1 MTPLRQAMID
11 ECRLRGLAKRTEET
25 YLYAVEQL
33 SRHYHQRPDTITEE
47 QLEQYFRYLTLEK
60 QLARSTIHIQ
70 LNGICFFFKA
80 VLHKEIT
87 ITKPL
92 SRRPVKAPVILK
104 PAEVQL
110 IVSLC
115 PDRKQRFMLM
125 TYYGTGLRLMELIH
139 TKVADIDGQRST
151 LKVVA
156 GKGNKDRYV
165 VLAPAVLNLLR
176 EYWQLYRPHDYLF
189 YSGRGMDK
197 PMSSSCITKPFK
209 DAVRSAGVPSGCS
222 LHSLRHAYA
231 THQLIAGM
239 PLYEL
244 QNQLGHTDIK
254 TTQRYL
260 HWLPEMGSG
269 ARDLLAGWRMP

>member
-33 SRHYHQRPDTITEE
+33 SRHYHQRPDTITEA

-60 QLARSTIHIQ
+60 QLARSTIHLR

-80 VLHKEIT
+80 VLHKEVA

-92 SRRPVKAPVILK
+92 SRRPVKAPVMLT
-104 PAEVQL
+104 PAEVHL
-110 IVSLC
+110 VISLC
-115 PDRKQRFMLM
+115 PYKKHRFMLM
-125 TYYGTGLRLMELIH
+125 TYYGTGLRLMELIN

-151 LKVVA
+151 LRVLA

-165 VLAPAVLNLLR
+165 ILTPAVLNLLR

-189 YSGRGMDK
+189 YSGHGMDK
-197 PMSSSCITKPFK
+197 PMSSSSISKPFK
-209 DAVRSAGVPSGCS
+209 DAVRAAGVSSRCS
-222 LHSLRHAYA
+222 IHSLRHAYA
-231 THQLIAGM
+231 THQLVAGM

-269 ARDLLAGWRMP
+269 ARDLLAGWVVS

>member
-33 SRHYHQRPDTITEE
+33 SRHYHQRPDTITEA

-60 QLARSTIHIQ
+60 QLARSTIHLR

-80 VLHKEIT
+80 VLHKEVA

-92 SRRPVKAPVILK
+92 SRRPVKAPVMLT
-104 PAEVQL
+104 PAEVHL
-110 IVSLC
+110 VISLC
-115 PDRKQRFMLM
+115 PYKKHRFMLM
-125 TYYGTGLRLMELIH
+125 TYYGTGLRLMELIN

-151 LKVVA
+151 LRVLA

-165 VLAPAVLNLLR
+165 ILTPAVLNLLR

-189 YSGRGMDK
+189 YSGHGMDTT
-197 PMSSSCITKPFK
+197 MSSSSISKPFK
-209 DAVRSAGVPSGCS
+209 DAVRAAGVSSRCS
-222 LHSLRHAYA
+222 IHSLRHAYA
-231 THQLIAGM
+231 THQLVAGM

-269 ARDLLAGWRMP
+269 ARDLLAGWVVS

>member
-11 ECRLRGLAKRTEET
+11 ECRLRGLAPRTEET

-33 SRHYHQRPDTITEE
+33 SRHYHQSPDTITEA

-60 QLARSTIHIQ
+60 QLARSTIHLR

-80 VLHKEIT
+80 VLHKEVA

-92 SRRPVKAPVILK
+92 SRRPVKAPVMLT
-104 PAEVQL
+104 PAEVHL
-110 IVSLC
+110 VISLC
-115 PDRKQRFMLM
+115 PYKKHRFMLM
-125 TYYGTGLRLMELIH
+125 TYYGTGLRLMELIN

-151 LKVVA
+151 LRVLA

-165 VLAPAVLNLLR
+165 ILTPAVLNLLR

-189 YSGRGMDK
+189 YSGHGMDK
-197 PMSSSCITKPFK
+197 PMSSSSISKPFK
-209 DAVRSAGVPSGCS
+209 DAVRAAGVSSRCS
-222 LHSLRHAYA
+222 IHSLRHAYA
-231 THQLIAGM
+231 THQLVAGM

-269 ARDLLAGWRMP
+269 ARDLLAGWTTP

>member
-33 SRHYHQRPDTITEE
+33 SRHYHQRPDTITEA

-60 QLARSTIHIQ
+60 QLARSTIHLR

-80 VLHKEIT
+80 VLHKEVA

-92 SRRPVKAPVILK
+92 SRRPVKAPVMLT
-104 PAEVQL
+104 PAEVHL
-110 IVSLC
+110 VISLC
-115 PDRKQRFMLM
+115 PYKKHRFMLM
-125 TYYGTGLRLMELIH
+125 TYYGTGLRLMELIN

-151 LKVVA
+151 LRVLA

-165 VLAPAVLNLLR
+165 ILTPAVLNLLR

-189 YSGRGMDK
+189 YSGHGMEK
-197 PMSSSCITKPFK
+197 PMSSSSISKPFK
-209 DAVRSAGVPSGCS
+209 DAVRAAGVSSRCS
-222 LHSLRHAYA
+222 IHSLRHAYA
-231 THQLIAGM
+231 THPLVAGM

-269 ARDLLAGWRMP
+269 ARDLLAGWVVS

>member
-33 SRHYHQRPDTITEE
+33 SRHYHQRPDTITEA

-60 QLARSTIHIQ
+60 QLARSTIHLR

-80 VLHKEIT
+80 VLHKEVA

-92 SRRPVKAPVILK
+92 SRRPVKAPVMLT
-104 PAEVQL
+104 PAEVHL
-110 IVSLC
+110 VISLC
-115 PDRKQRFMLM
+115 PYKKHRFMLM
-125 TYYGTGLRLMELIH
+125 TYYGTGLRLMELIN

-151 LKVVA
+151 LRVLA

-165 VLAPAVLNLLR
+165 ILTPAVLNLLR

-189 YSGRGMDK
+189 YSGHGMDK
-197 PMSSSCITKPFK
+197 PMSSSSISKPFK
-209 DAVRSAGVPSGCS
+209 DAVRAAGVSSRCS
-222 LHSLRHAYA
+222 IHSLRHAYA
-231 THQLIAGM
+231 THQLVAGM

-269 ARDLLAGWRMP
+269 ARDLLAGWTTP

>member
-33 SRHYHQRPDTITEE
+33 SRHYHQRPDTITEA

-60 QLARSTIHIQ
+60 QLARSTIHLR

-80 VLHKEIT
+80 VLHKEVA

-92 SRRPVKAPVILK
+92 SRRPVKAPVMLT
-104 PAEVQL
+104 PAEVHL
-110 IVSLC
+110 VISLC
-115 PDRKQRFMLM
+115 PYKKHRFMLM
-125 TYYGTGLRLMELIH
+125 TYYGTGLRLMELIN

-151 LKVVA
+151 LRVLA

-165 VLAPAVLNLLR
+165 ILTPAVLNLLR

-189 YSGRGMDK
+189 YSGRCPAAVLASHLKTRCALPGYQAGAAFIVCDMLMPRISWWRECRCMNSKTSWAILTLK
-197 PMSSSCITKPFK
+197 PL
-209 DAVRSAGVPSGCS
+209 SAICTGCLRWVVVPVIYWRVG
-222 LHSLRHAYA
+222 
-231 THQLIAGM
+231 
-239 PLYEL
+239 LYHESAS
-244 QNQLGHTDIK
+244 
-254 TTQRYL
+254 
-260 HWLPEMGSG
+260 E
-269 ARDLLAGWRMP
+269 

>member
-33 SRHYHQRPDTITEE
+33 SRHYYQSPDTITEE
-47 QLEQYFRYLTLEK
+47 QLDLYFRYLTLEK

-70 LNGICFFFKA
+70 LNGICFFYKA

-104 PAEVQL
+104 PAEVKL
-110 IVSLC
+110 VISLC
-115 PDRKQRFMLM
+115 PDRKHRFMLM
-125 TYYGTGLRLMELIH
+125 TYYGTGLRLMELIN

-151 LKVVA
+151 LRVVG

-176 EYWQLYRPHDYLF
+176 EYWQLYRPRDVLF
-189 YSGRGMDK
+189 YSGRGMDI

-209 DAVRSAGVPSGCS
+209 EAVRAANVPSGCS

-260 HWLPEMGSG
+260 HWLPEMGNG
-269 ARDLLAGWRMP
+269 ARDLLAGWTTA

>member
-33 SRHYHQRPDTITEE
+33 SRHYHQRPDTITEA

-60 QLARSTIHIQ
+60 QLARSTIHLR

-80 VLHKEIT
+80 VLHKEVA

-92 SRRPVKAPVILK
+92 SRRPVKAPVMLT
-104 PAEVQL
+104 PAEVHL
-110 IVSLC
+110 VISLC
-115 PDRKQRFMLM
+115 PYKKHRFMLM
-125 TYYGTGLRLMELIH
+125 TYYGTGLRLMELIN

-151 LKVVA
+151 LRVLA

-165 VLAPAVLNLLR
+165 ILTPAVLNLLR

-189 YSGRGMDK
+189 YSGHGMDK
-197 PMSSSCITKPFK
+197 PMSSSSISKPFK
-209 DAVRSAGVPSGCS
+209 DAVRAAGVSNRCS
-222 LHSLRHAYA
+222 IHSLRHAYA
-231 THQLIAGM
+231 THQLVAGM

-244 QNQLGHTDIK
+244 QNQLGHTNIK

-269 ARDLLAGWRMP
+269 ARDLLAGWTTP

>member
-33 SRHYHQRPDTITEE
+33 SRHYHQRPDTITEA

-60 QLARSTIHIQ
+60 QLARSTIHLR

-80 VLHKEIT
+80 VLHKEVA

-92 SRRPVKAPVILK
+92 SRRPVKAPVMLT
-104 PAEVQL
+104 PAEVHL
-110 IVSLC
+110 VISLC
-115 PDRKQRFMLM
+115 PYKKHRFMLM
-125 TYYGTGLRLMELIH
+125 TYYGTGLRLMELIN

-151 LKVVA
+151 LRVLA

-165 VLAPAVLNLLR
+165 ILTPAVLNLLR

-189 YSGRGMDK
+189 YSGHGMDK
-197 PMSSSCITKPFK
+197 PMSSSSISKPFK
-209 DAVRSAGVPSGCS
+209 DAVRAAGVSSRCS
-222 LHSLRHAYA
+222 IHSLRHAYA
-231 THQLIAGM
+231 THQLVAGM

-269 ARDLLAGWRMP
+269 ARDLLAGWGVS